1 MELNER
7 EVNLM
12 ERTFVVAGA
21 VLALIFSLVSLA
33 ILLWP
38 GLAASAAEN
47 TAAAKSA
54 HAYAGTDKCKKCHK
68 LQFESW
74 SKTKHSTAMATVSK
88 RPADLK
94 VDPEVAVVTDTG
106 VLFVKTGE
114 FKTCLSCHTTG
125 HDPKTGKSVHEG
137 VSCEA
142 CHGAGADYVSVP
154 VMKNREK
161 AVAAGLTIPTE
172 ATCRQCHRTDN
183 PFEKEK
189 FDYNKR
195 KGKVHEHKKKEGAK

>member
-1 MELNER
+1 MELDER
-7 EVNLM
+7 EINMM
-12 ERTFVVAGA
+12 ERTFVVAG
-21 VLALIFSLVSLA
+21 VILAILFSLICLA

-38 GLAASAAEN
+38 DMGASAADKPP
-47 TAAAKSA
+47 AVQGK
-54 HAYAGTDKCKKCHK
+54 HAYVGVDKCKKCHK

-74 SKTKHSTAMATVSK
+74 SKTKHATAMSTVNK

-94 VDPEVAVVTDTG
+94 VDPEVSVVTDTG
-106 VLFVKTGE
+106 VHFVKTGE

-142 CHGAGADYVSVP
+142 CHGAGADYASVP
-154 VMKNREK
+154 VMKNRER
-161 AVAAGLTIPTE
+161 ALAAGLNIPPE
-172 ATCRQCHRTDN
+172 ATCRQCHRNDN

-189 FDYNKR
+189 FNFEKR
-195 KGKVHEHKKKEGAK
+195 KSKVHEHKKKEGAK